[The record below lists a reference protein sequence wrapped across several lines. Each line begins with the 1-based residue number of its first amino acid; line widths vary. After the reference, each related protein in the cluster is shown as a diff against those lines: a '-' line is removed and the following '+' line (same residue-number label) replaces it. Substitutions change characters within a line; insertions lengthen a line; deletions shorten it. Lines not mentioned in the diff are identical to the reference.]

1 MTMKK
6 IKHRDPAKEKIAYK
20 LSVCNKYQCRRKYA
34 EIPEYMLWEDPSVV
48 VDPEMVE
55 KEVMKYRDEYRKVV
69 ESKRHQYEEK
79 DEKKHII
86 NPLW

>member
-1 MTMKK
+1 MKRINYK
-6 IKHRDPAKEKIAYK
+6 DPAKEKISYK
-20 LSVCNKYQCRRKYA
+20 LCVSNKYQCRRKYA
-34 EIPEYMLWEDPSVV
+34 EIPEHLLWEDPSVV
-48 VDPEMVE
+48 FDPEMVE